1 LFSGTF
7 DFFSLRNILYPFIK
21 ALILVI
27 FLFLFLL
34 KKTQTPLYDINRLI
48 LLCFFID
55 SIFKV
60 IEIMFPSVVSAWLN
74 IISIDDWWKD
84 TLGMRNL
91 GFRGVSIYDYSVAAT
106 LAVLIDFSLRSR
118 KKINFIIY
126 PLVLLS
132 ALSSGRTGLVVIFI
146 FTLVYFYRY
155 APKIIISGF
164 IFIILIMYLSLF
176 HSNELIHNQQL
187 SWMFEPLLN
196 ILNGNIETEST
207 DDLLENHLFMPD
219 NILGYGLWGQ
229 YGDMLGSTIR
239 GSDSGYI
246 LIILYGGWVGFIFF
260 LICSFSYLLYAY
272 IKSQDK
278 KLSIAIFFTFM
289 LIMIKGPIIYSDYN
303 AFILMS
309 LLIAPSFYI
318 FFKAKENE

>member
-1 LFSGTF
+1 
-7 DFFSLRNILYPFIK
+7 
-21 ALILVI
+21 
-27 FLFLFLL
+27 
-34 KKTQTPLYDINRLI
+34 
-48 LLCFFID
+48 
-55 SIFKV
+55 
-60 IEIMFPSVVSAWLN
+60 
-74 IISIDDWWKD
+74 
-84 TLGMRNL
+84 
-91 GFRGVSIYDYSVAAT
+91 
-106 LAVLIDFSLRSR
+106 
-118 KKINFIIY
+118 
-126 PLVLLS
+126 
-132 ALSSGRTGLVVIFI
+132 SSGRTGLVVIFI

-260 LICSFSYLLYAY
+260 LI
-272 IKSQDK
+272 
-278 KLSIAIFFTFM
+278 
-289 LIMIKGPIIYSDYN
+289 
-303 AFILMS
+303 
-309 LLIAPSFYI
+309 
-318 FFKAKENE
+318 